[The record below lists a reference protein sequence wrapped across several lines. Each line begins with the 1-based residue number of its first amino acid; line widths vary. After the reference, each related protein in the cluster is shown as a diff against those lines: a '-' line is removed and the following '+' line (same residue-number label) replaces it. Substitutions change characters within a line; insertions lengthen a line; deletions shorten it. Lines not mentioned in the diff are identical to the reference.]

1 MTFADRIARAELLD
15 LDGDGANEA
24 VTLAGTTLAVARAT
38 GERWWSAEGVH
49 AYAAGD
55 LFRRKRRQL
64 VALSHAS
71 LSIFDADGRVV
82 ATYAHPGP
90 LRHVAIA
97 ALTTR
102 HLPKIVVTGVNDA
115 LQKTVGA
122 GGAVSSVFMLDP
134 KRVQGEAPPY
144 LRNLGTGTQ
153 LWYGYL
159 HPAAQSIERLELVD
173 RDQDGRRDI
182 ALTTS
187 AGTLTL
193 DFDGKIIEAKNAQ
206 FGLVK

>member
-1 MTFADRIARAELLD
+1 M
-15 LDGDGANEA
+15 
-24 VTLAGTTLAVARAT
+24 
-38 GERWWSAEGVH
+38 H